1 VGSAEATIY
10 LHNLGTLSD
19 LLQAR
24 TVLDAL
30 LRRLAESATQK
41 ESCHATV
48 AGISRPAAACDS
60 RPPWDRF
67 DEAVRVAA
75 LEILARLIARMLAA
89 KQPQE
94 TSND

>member
-1 VGSAEATIY
+1 MQLLLEY
-10 LHNLGTLSD
+10 LEPPPPP
-19 LLQAR
+19 
-24 TVLDAL
+24 AL
-30 LRRLAESATQK
+30 
-41 ESCHATV
+41 
-48 AGISRPAAACDS
+48 PAP
-60 RPPWDRF
+60 PPWDRL